1 MMENGHPGSLPWL
14 ASFQMYSDLN
24 TIYNYKKKCSKLLNI
39 YATNNK
45 SNEKT
50 SFKNI
55 AESYWD
61 RKILG
66 QLSCKRGNFREN
78 LGKYFGR
85 MGEYEWGP
93 LNNQFHEKY

>member
-14 ASFQMYSDLN
+14 ASFQMCSDLN
-24 TIYNYKKKCSKLLNI
+24 TIYNYKNKCSKLLNI
-39 YATNNK
+39 HATNK
-45 SNEKT
+45 KLNEKI

-78 LGKYFGR
+78 LGKYFKLINR
-85 MGEYEWGP
+85 I
-93 LNNQFHEKY
+93 